1 MFLIDL
7 HLRARLYSPMMRWT
21 AIPLLSLALAAG
33 PTLAFAGDHPADGK
47 RKIVS
52 LVKPPYPQIARTMR
66 ISGIVKLEAT
76 IGSDGRPKRVDVK
89 GGHPALVKAA
99 VDAVRTW
106 RWEAA
111 PHETKEPI
119 EVTFTP
125 DSQ

>member
-1 MFLIDL
+1 
-7 HLRARLYSPMMRWT
+7 MRWI
-21 AIPLLSLALAAG
+21 AIALLALTVAAG
-33 PTLAFAGDHPADGK
+33 PRLAAAGEHSADSK
-47 RKIVS
+47 RKVIN
-52 LVKPPYPQIARTMR
+52 LVKPSYPQIARTMR
-66 ISGIVKLEAT
+66 ISGTVKMEAT

-99 VDAVRTW
+99 MDAVRSW